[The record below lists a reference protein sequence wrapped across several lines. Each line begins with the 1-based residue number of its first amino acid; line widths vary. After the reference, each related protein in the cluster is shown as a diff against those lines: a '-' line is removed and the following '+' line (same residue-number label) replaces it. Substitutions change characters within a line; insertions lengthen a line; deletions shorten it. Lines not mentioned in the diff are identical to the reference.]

1 MSKTESAVV
10 QVAAK
15 TLDFYTRAAERDIAE
30 ARSMIADLRKC
41 LTGMLKTL
49 DITEDRLAGK
59 YNSPDF
65 AKTTPRDKTFILRAG
80 ADSVKNDALKVAGLA
95 ARMNEKAYG
104 AHAVL
109 DALAE
114 IQSSSMKQSP
124 AVRRPE

>member
-15 TLDFYTRAAERDIAE
+15 SMDFYTRAAERDLAE
-30 ARSMIADLRKC
+30 ARRLIADLRKC
-41 LTGMLKTL
+41 LTGMSKTL

-59 YNSPDF
+59 YNSPEF
-65 AKTTPRDKTFILRAG
+65 AKPTVRDKTFILRVG
-80 ADSVKNDALKVAGLA
+80 ADSVKNDALKAAGIA

-114 IQSSSMKQSP
+114 IQSSAKTKIEP
-124 AVRRPE
+124 EHRRE

>member
-1 MSKTESAVV
+1 MSNTESAVV
-10 QVAAK
+10 QTAAK
-15 TLDFYTRAAERDIAE
+15 ALDFYARAAERDIAE
-30 ARSMIADLRKC
+30 SRSMIADLRKR
-41 LTGMLKTL
+41 LTGILKTL
-49 DITEDRLAGK
+49 DNTEDRLAGK

-65 AKTTPRDKTFILRAG
+65 AKPTARDKTFILRVG
-80 ADSVKNDALKVAGLA
+80 ADSVKNDALKVAGIA

-114 IQSSSMKQSP
+114 IRSSAMKQSP

>member
-1 MSKTESAVV
+1 MSNTEPAVV

-15 TLDFYTRAAERDIAE
+15 ALEFYTRAAERDIAE

-49 DITEDRLAGK
+49 DITEGRLAGK

-65 AKTTPRDKTFILRAG
+65 AKPTPRDKTFILRVG
-80 ADSVKNDALKVAGLA
+80 ADSVKNDALKVAGIA

-109 DALAE
+109 DALSE
-114 IQSSSMKQSP
+114 IQSSAKRKVASERQ
-124 AVRRPE
+124 PE

>member
-30 ARSMIADLRKC
+30 SKSMIADLRKC
-41 LTGMLKTL
+41 LTGMLTTL

-65 AKTTPRDKTFILRAG
+65 AKPTARDKTFILRVG
-80 ADSVKNDALKVAGLA
+80 ADSVKNDALKVAGIA

-114 IQSSSMKQSP
+114 IQGSEKTEIAP
-124 AVRRPE
+124 EHRRE